1 MFYIDDVITYFIF
14 IMIGFVIPGT
24 LTVWNL
30 YNCIA
35 KQPKKEKLIS
45 CLTIFLGAFFYLLL
59 FAISFDTAGEW
70 YEQIKSAQYHNS
82 ISSAYDGILWIA
94 LLGFVGY
101 FVLLFVKAE
110 KLPPLVSVISISLV
124 MLLNVLQI
132 TYALQLSKNISG
144 GTYLLYVYH
153 FNILL
158 LSARVIH
165 LNMKQQIE
173 IFQNRTAEIEEHKG
187 FKKFYEKINNL
198 SKYTIFVFV
207 ILFFIIAFIEII
219 FVIAG
224 QGVDAPIKAFTDTA
238 DWTFSKQTPPP
249 PLEYD
254 GHYLCTVAAGGHKR
268 VVKPLRFGTRRG
280 ETIIVNRQLCIAN
293 AFEEV
298 IQERLPL
305 FHKKVRYAYDTYG
318 YPLSKLITNPW
329 KADFIYFVMKP
340 LEWLFLC
347 ILYLVDLRPEQRIKN
362 QYLWQGEK

>member
-1 MFYIDDVITYFIF
+1 MFYIDDIIPYFIF

-59 FAISFDTAGEW
+59 YIISFDTAGEW
-70 YEQIKSAQYHNS
+70 YEQIKNGQYHNS

-101 FVLLFVKAE
+101 FVLLFFRVE
-110 KLPPLVSVISISLV
+110 KLPPLVSVISISMV
-124 MLLNVLQI
+124 ILLNVFQI
-132 TYALQLSKNISG
+132 TYAVQLSKNINDV
-144 GTYLLYVYH
+144 TYLLYVYH
-153 FNILL
+153 FNILI
-158 LSARVIH
+158 LSARVIY
-165 LNMKQQIE
+165 LTMTQQIE
-173 IFQNRTAEIEEHKG
+173 IFKNRTAEIEEHKG
-187 FKKFYEKINNL
+187 FKKFYEMMNNL

-207 ILFFIIAFIEII
+207 ILFFIIAIIEII

-224 QGVDAPIKAFTDTA
+224 QGLDAPIKAFTDTA
-238 DWTFSKQTPPP
+238 DWTFSKQIPPP

-298 IQERLPL
+298 LQERLPL

-318 YPLSKLITNPW
+318 YPLSKLITNPR

-340 LEWLFLC
+340 LEWFFLFT
-347 ILYLVDLRPEQRIKN
+347 LYMVDLRPEQRINN
-362 QYLWQGEK
+362 QYIWQGEK